1 VNDAIDP
8 FPLPAPAFNGSSRVV
23 AAGNAFE
30 WLRQGWAIF
39 LVNPGV
45 WIAMTVVLIVVI
57 LGMQIVPLVGALV
70 ANLLTPMLGAG
81 MLLACQKATNG
92 EAPDVAD
99 LFIGFKQNTTNLV
112 MLGVLYM
119 AAMLAIVAIV
129 VVLGGGSM
137 AGGLMM
143 GRPAGIGVGLGLAF
157 GGMMLAML
165 LSLALSVPLFMAI
178 WFAPALVFFNNMPPV
193 EALKA
198 SFNACLKN
206 TLPFLVYGLIVM
218 VLMFFAALPVGL
230 GFLVLVPVLSGSVYV
245 SYRDIFVAN

>member
-1 VNDAIDP
+1 MNDAIEHFP
-8 FPLPAPAFNGSSRVV
+8 FPAPAFNGSSRVV

-39 LVNPGV
+39 VVNPGI
-45 WIAMTVVLIVVI
+45 WIAMTVVLIVVM
-57 LGMQIVPLVGALV
+57 LGLHVVPLVGALV

-81 MLLACQKATNG
+81 VLLACQKAANG
-92 EAPDVAD
+92 ELPDVAD
-99 LFIGFKQNTTNLV
+99 LFIGFKQNTSNLV

-143 GRPAGIGVGLGLAF
+143 GHPAGVGLAF

-193 EALKA
+193 DALKA
-198 SFNACLKN
+198 SLNACLKN

-230 GFLVLVPVLSGSVYV
+230 GFLVLIPVLSGSVYV